1 MKIADNTA
9 KRKRVPHLPVEGGHV
24 SSLNPRSAFHWGGYA
39 PRVTQGRL
47 VAMDAT
53 PEDPDPSP
61 LGRSYIEA
69 VNDDLRIRQPMVRES
84 WLGNGPGSGTRG
96 GEPFVALSWERALD
110 LVAAEL
116 ERIRSTFSNRA
127 IYAGS
132 YGWGSAGSFHFPQG
146 QLHRFLNLFGGF
158 VRSINTYSHAAADVA
173 MPYIAGNFFRLLVE
187 QASWQT
193 IAQHSELVVAFGGM
207 PLKNAQVAYGG
218 VARHRTRAGLE
229 ACRQAGVEFLNI
241 GPVKNDTADF
251 LRAEWLTPRPNT
263 DMALMLGLAHTLV
276 TEGLADLEFLARY
289 CVGFERFQPYL
300 MGESDGH
307 PKDAQWAANITGL
320 KAETITTLARRMAAK
335 RTLITI
341 AWSLQRADHGEQS
354 YWMAITLAAMLGQ
367 IGLPGGGFGYGYSSV
382 ATVGNPSSR
391 IPWATLDRC
400 AHPVEDV
407 IPVARI
413 ADLLLN
419 PNTEFDYNGRR
430 ATYPDIRLV
439 YWVGGNVFHHH
450 QDLNRL
456 LRAWQKPETVI
467 VHEPWWTPMAR
478 HADIILPATT
488 PLERN
493 DMVCTPR
500 DSFVVANKQALE
512 PVGAARND
520 HDIFADLAE
529 RLGFREGFTE
539 GRDEAGWLR
548 HLYALSRER
557 ASERGFALPDFE
569 QFWEDGYFELPLP
582 SEPQPFLSAFRTDPD
597 THPLDTPSGKI
608 EIWSERIASYH
619 YDDCPP
625 HPTWMEPAEWLGSE
639 KTVHYPLH
647 LTSNQPVGRL
657 HSQLDQGSVS
667 RSLKVAEREPL
678 WIHPADA
685 QARGLSEGDI
695 VRVFNDRGQ
704 CLAGVRITANIQ
716 KSVVQL
722 PTGAWYDPLEP
733 GVPGSLEKHGN
744 PNVLTLDKGTSKLG
758 QGPSAHTTLVQ
769 VERYQGDPP
778 PVTAFVPPEIRQ
790 E

>member
-1 MKIADNTA
+1 MKIADNA
-9 KRKRVPHLPVEGGHV
+9 A
-24 SSLNPRSAFHWGGYA
+24 NPRSAFHWGGYA
-39 PRVTQGRL
+39 PRVKEGRL

-61 LGRSYIEA
+61 LGRSYVEA
-69 VNDDLRIRQPMVRES
+69 VNDDLRIRQPMAREG
-84 WLGNGPGSGTRG
+84 WLKNGPGSGRRG

-116 ERIRSTFSNRA
+116 ERVRSTFSNRA

-173 MPYIAGNFFRLLVE
+173 MPYIAGNFFRLLVD

-193 IAQHSELVVAFGGM
+193 IARHSELVVAFGGM

-218 VARHRTRAGLE
+218 VARHRTRAGLA

-241 GPVKNDTADF
+241 GPLKNDAADF
-251 LRAEWLTPRPNT
+251 VQAEWLTPRPNT
-263 DMALMLGLAHTLV
+263 DVALMLGLAHTLV
-276 TEGLADLEFLARY
+276 TEGLADDDFLARY
-289 CVGFERFQPYL
+289 CVGFERFRPYL
-300 MGESDGH
+300 TGESDGQ
-307 PKDAQWAANITGL
+307 PKDAHWAAGITGL
-320 KAETITTLARRMAAK
+320 KAETITTLARRMAAR
-335 RTLITI
+335 RTLITL
-341 AWSLQRADHGEQS
+341 AWSLQRADHGEQT
-354 YWMAITLAAMLGQ
+354 YWMAITLAAILGQ

-382 ATVGNPSSR
+382 ATVGNSTSR

-419 PNTEFDYNGRR
+419 PNAEFDYNGRR

-456 LRAWQKPETVI
+456 LRAWQKPETII

-478 HADIILPATT
+478 HADIIFPATT

-500 DSFVVANKQALE
+500 DGFVVANKQAIE
-512 PVGAARND
+512 PVGEARHD
-520 HDIFADLAE
+520 HAIFADLAE

-548 HLYALSRER
+548 HLYAISRER

-569 QFWEDGYFELPLP
+569 QFWADGYFELPPP
-582 SEPQPFLSAFRTDPD
+582 SKPAPFLAAFRADPNA
-597 THPLDTPSGKI
+597 HPLDTASGKV

-639 KTVHYPLH
+639 KATEYPLH
-647 LTSNQPVGRL
+647 LISNQPVGRL

-667 RSLKVAEREPL
+667 RSLKVAGREPI
-678 WIHPADA
+678 WIHPDDA
-685 QARGLSEGDI
+685 RARELSEGDV

-704 CLAGVRITANIQ
+704 CLAGVRITSNIQ

-790 E
+790 EQVDAAPKPKSLR

>member
-1 MKIADNTA
+1 MKIADNA
-9 KRKRVPHLPVEGGHV
+9 V
-24 SSLNPRSAFHWGGYA
+24 NPRSAFHWGGYA
-39 PRVTQGRL
+39 PRVKEGRL
-47 VAMDAT
+47 VAMEAT

-69 VNDDLRIRQPMVRES
+69 VNDDLRIRQPMVREG
-84 WLGNGPGSGTRG
+84 WLRNGPGRGARG

-193 IAQHSELVVAFGGM
+193 IARHSELVVAFGGM

-218 VARHRTRAGLE
+218 VARHRTREGLE

-263 DMALMLGLAHTLV
+263 DVALMLGLAHTLV
-276 TEGLADLEFLARY
+276 KEGLADNAFLTRY
-289 CVGFERFQPYL
+289 CVGFDRFRPYL
-300 MGESDGH
+300 MGESDGQ
-307 PKDAQWAANITGL
+307 PKDAQWAADITGL

-354 YWMAITLAAMLGQ
+354 YWMAVTLAAMLGQ

-382 ATVGNPSSR
+382 ATVGNPASR

-400 AHPVEDV
+400 AHPVDDV

-419 PNTEFDYNGRR
+419 PNAEFDYNGRR
-430 ATYPDIRLV
+430 ATYPDIRLL

-500 DSFVVANKQALE
+500 DGFVVANKQAME
-512 PVGAARND
+512 PVGGARND

-548 HLYALSRER
+548 HLYDLSRER
-557 ASERGFALPDFE
+557 AGERGFALPDFE
-569 QFWEDGYFELPLP
+569 QFWADGYFELPLP
-582 SEPQPFLSAFRTDPD
+582 PEPQPFLSAFRADPD
-597 THPLDTPSGKI
+597 AHPLDTPSGKI
-608 EIWSERIASYH
+608 EIWSERITSYH

-639 KTVHYPLH
+639 KAIPYPLH
-647 LTSNQPVGRL
+647 LISNQPVGRL

-704 CLAGVRITANIQ
+704 CLAGVRMTANIQ
-716 KSVVQL
+716 KNVVQL

-733 GVPGSLEKHGN
+733 GLPGSLEKHGN
-744 PNVLTLDKGTSKLG
+744 PNVLTLDKGTSKLA

-778 PVTAFVPPEIRQ
+778 PVTAFVPPEILQEEAEAGRRAHRQ
-790 E
+790 A

>member
-1 MKIADNTA
+1 MKIADNA
-9 KRKRVPHLPVEGGHV
+9 A
-24 SSLNPRSAFHWGGYA
+24 NPRSAFHWGGYA

-61 LGRSYIEA
+61 LGRSYVEA
-69 VNDDLRIRQPMVRES
+69 VNDGLRIRQPMVRES
-84 WLGNGPGSGTRG
+84 WLRNGPGSGVRG
-96 GEPFVALSWERALD
+96 GEPFVALSWERALE

-116 ERIRSTFSNRA
+116 ERIRSAFGNRA

-193 IAQHSELVVAFGGM
+193 IARHSEFVVAFGGM

-218 VARHRTRAGLE
+218 VARHRTRGGLE

-263 DMALMLGLAHTLV
+263 DVALMLGLAHTLV
-276 TEGLADLEFLARY
+276 TEGLANNEFLTRY
-289 CVGFERFQPYL
+289 CVGFERFRPYL

-307 PKDAQWAANITGL
+307 PKDARWAANITGL
-320 KAETITTLARRMAAK
+320 KAETIITLARRMAAK

-341 AWSLQRADHGEQS
+341 AWSLQRADHGEQT
-354 YWMAITLAAMLGQ
+354 YWMAVTLAAILGQ
-367 IGLPGGGFGYGYSSV
+367 IGLPGGGFGYGYASV
-382 ATVGNPSSR
+382 ATVGNPASR

-419 PNTEFDYNGRR
+419 PNTAFDYNGRR

-439 YWVGGNVFHHH
+439 YWVGGNIFHHH

-456 LRAWQKPETVI
+456 LRAWQKPETIV

-500 DSFVVANKQALE
+500 DGFVVANKQAME
-512 PVGAARND
+512 PVGKARND

-548 HLYALSRER
+548 HLYDLSRER
-557 ASERGFALPDFE
+557 AQERGFALPDFE
-569 QFWEDGYFELPLP
+569 QFWADGYFELPLP

-625 HPTWMEPAEWLGSE
+625 HPTWMEPVEWLGSE
-639 KTVHYPLH
+639 KAVHYPLH

-667 RSLKVAEREPL
+667 RSLKVAEREPV

-716 KSVVQL
+716 ESVVQL

-769 VERYQGDPP
+769 VERYRGDPP
-778 PVTAFVPPEIRQ
+778 PVTAFMPPEIRQ
-790 E
+790 EQEESGRSVQR